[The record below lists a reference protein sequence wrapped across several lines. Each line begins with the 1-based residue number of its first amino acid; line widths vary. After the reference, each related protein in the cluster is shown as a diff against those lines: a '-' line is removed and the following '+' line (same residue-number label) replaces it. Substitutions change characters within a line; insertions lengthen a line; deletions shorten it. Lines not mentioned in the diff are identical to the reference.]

1 MAGFFLADGDGDA
14 SAVAVFFLVAAFSVV
29 EVAVVAVDFLV
40 VADFLVVD
48 AECVV
53 TGVVV
58 SFLWA
63 QETKNATLKRTVI
76 ITRTDFFIDMWVR
89 LRPLGCSVSEQ
100 TASN

>member
-29 EVAVVAVDFLV
+29 EVAVDFLV

-76 ITRTDFFIDMWVR
+76 IKRTDFFIDMWVR